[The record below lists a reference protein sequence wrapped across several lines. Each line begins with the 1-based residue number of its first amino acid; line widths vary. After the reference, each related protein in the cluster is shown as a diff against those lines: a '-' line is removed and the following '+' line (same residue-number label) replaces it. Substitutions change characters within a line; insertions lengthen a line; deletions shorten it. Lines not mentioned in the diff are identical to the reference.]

1 MFKIGV
7 SGGCVE
13 LTEDNLA
20 KMSKAGITA
29 VELSSSPVFQSE
41 ADYGILK
48 KTAEKYGI
56 ELWSCH
62 LPFYPFE
69 DFDISTLERDAR
81 KKIVEYH
88 GELIRKAADVGIDK
102 FVIHPSGEPIE
113 ESERADRLNCAMES
127 LSVLAEIAQKSGGTV
142 AVEDL
147 PRTCLG
153 RDTDELCKLVS
164 ADDRLRVCFDMNH
177 LLYDDNLEFIKSL
190 GEKIIT
196 VHVSDYD
203 FTNER
208 HWLPGEGKN
217 PWDAIYNGLKEVG
230 YNGVWMYE
238 LRLEAPKTILRPRDL
253 TFEDI
258 YNNAQTIFRGEAP
271 LPLGVPTV

>member
-1 MFKIGV
+1 MLKIGV

-13 LTEDNLA
+13 LTEENLA

-48 KTAEKYGI
+48 KTAEKYGV

-88 GELIRKAADVGIDK
+88 GELIKKAADVGIDK

-177 LLYDDNLEFIKSL
+177 LLYDDNVEFIKAL

-258 YNNAQTIFRGEAP
+258 YNNAQAIFRGEAP

>member
-1 MFKIGV
+1 MSLVKLGEICDFFN
-7 SGGCVE
+7 GGAW
-13 LTEDNLA
+13 T
-20 KMSKAGITA
+20 
-29 VELSSSPVFQSE
+29 QSE
-41 ADYGILK
+41 FTETGYPVLK
-48 KTAEKYGI
+48 VSNCKNSG
-56 ELWSCH
+56 
-62 LPFYPFE
+62 FE
-69 DFDISTLERDAR
+69 VD
-81 KKIVEYH
+81 
-88 GELIRKAADVGIDK
+88 DVSFI
-102 FVIHPSGEPIE
+102 PP
-113 ESERADRLNCAMES
+113 
-127 LSVLAEIAQKSGGTV
+127 EIAQKSGGTV

-177 LLYDDNLEFIKSL
+177 LLYDDNVEFIKAL

-238 LRLEAPKTILRPRDL
+238 LGFKSPRTLTRSRDL
-253 TFEDI
+253 DFSDF
-258 YNNAQTIFRGEAP
+258 YNNAMEIMSGKPLTVVPGEKHP
-271 LPLGVPTV
+271 ELL

>member
-1 MFKIGV
+1 MEIGV
-7 SGGCVE
+7 SGGCIE
-13 LTEDNLA
+13 LTEDNLE

-29 VELSSSPVFQSE
+29 AELSSSPVFQAE
-41 ADYGILK
+41 ADYNALK
-48 KTAEKYGI
+48 RTADKYGI

-69 DFDISTLERDAR
+69 DFDISAPDGATR
-81 KKIVEYH
+81 KKIVDYQ
-88 GELIRKAADVGIDK
+88 GELIKKAADVGIDK
-102 FVIHPSGEPIE
+102 FVIHPSGEPYE
-113 ESERADRLNCAMES
+113 EWERAVRLDYAAES
-127 LSVLAEIAQKSGGTV
+127 LAFLAEIARECGGAL

-153 RDTDELCKLVS
+153 RDTEELCKLIS
-164 ADDRLRVCFDMNH
+164 LNDKLRVCFDTNH
-177 LLYDDNLEFIKSL
+177 LLYDDNLEFIRTL

-203 FTNER
+203 FINER

-217 PWDAIYNGLKEVG
+217 NWNSIYSALKEVG

-238 LRLEAPKTILRPRDL
+238 LRLGAPKTILRPRDL

-258 YNNAQTIFRGEAP
+258 YDNAQTIFKGEKP
-271 LPLGVPTV
+271 VSFGVPSV